1 MLEKYATLS
10 SFCKSLF
17 KAQIDVTQQK
27 YSSTVAN
34 TATVNSQGNLC
45 ATVEITAW
53 NIRAVMN

>member
-53 NIRAVMN
+53 NTRAVMN